1 MWENTVD
8 FCCCCFWICNCT
20 QKWRENEAFCI
31 NQPTSILNRQ
41 YCFIYYPELNFL
53 SFFFFVPFF
62 LVVPLLFFPLPLVFF
77 VVYFFLFFF
86 FFLLKSIWKQT
97 STNQPQCLINSIV
110 LSITQSLI
118 FFLSFCSIV
127 VPSLLFPLPLAFI
140 AVYFFL
146 FFFFPSEVYLKA
158 HSRCNF
164 PHKKS
169 TCTSKW

>member
-1 MWENTVD
+1 MLRKTVD

-20 QKWRENEAFCI
+20 QKWRENEAFCL

-41 YCFIYYPELNFL
+41 YCFMYYPELNFL
-53 SFFFFVPFF
+53 SFFCSIFPCSPFAF
-62 LVVPLLFFPLPLVFF
+62 LSPSTCLFLLFISFCS
-77 VVYFFLFFF
+77 F

-97 STNQPQCLINSIV
+97 PTNQPQYLIDRIV

-127 VPSLLFPLPLAFI
+127 VPSLFFPLPLAFI
-140 AVYFFL
+140 VVYFFL
-146 FFFFPSEVYLKA
+146 FCFFPSEVYLKA
-158 HSRCNF
+158 NSRCNF